1 MVGLSVPAPGHLG
14 RGQLHPK
21 GFTVNRPGSNHRE
34 DGDGGPIQY
43 MRAATIY
50 CIARA
55 GIYP

>member
-34 DGDGGPIQY
+34 DGGPIQY

-50 CIARA
+50 YIARA